1 MKLIYHPNPILEQE
15 LKTVDIENIDF
26 DPKELKDEMVDL
38 MYKNDGIGLAASQVG
53 IDKKLF
59 VMSTQERDQSI
70 ICINPTILQY
80 TEETERDLEGCL
92 SFPDVLVEVKRPKE
106 VLVAFNDENLE
117 EQVFKMEGYMA
128 RVYLHEL
135 DHTLGIT
142 FKNRVSRV
150 RWSMAQ
156 RRAKKY
162 RKLGT

>member
-15 LKTVDIENIDF
+15 LKVVDVDNIDF

-38 MYKNDGIGLAASQVG
+38 MYSNEGIGLAASQVG

-59 VMSTQERDQSI
+59 VMSDKTRDQSI

-80 TEETERDLEGCL
+80 TEQTETDYEGCL
-92 SFPDVLVEVKRPKE
+92 SFPDVYVQVKRPTE
-106 VLVAFNDENLE
+106 ILVAFNDENLE
-117 EQVFKMEGYMA
+117 EQIFKMDGYKA

-142 FKNRVSRV
+142 FKDRVSRV
-150 RWSMAQ
+150 RWGMAQ
-156 RRAKKY
+156 KKANKI
-162 RKLGT
+162 RKFSA